1 MENKRLR
8 NNKGQFKKASKNSEF
23 GFVNLSTYT
32 SPEIVEVKGEDYIR
46 YGADNNYF
54 QFLIDRFNGSP
65 TNNAAITGISQ
76 AIFGK
81 GLNATDSSRKPN
93 EYAQMIALFPKND
106 VRKLAYDLKLMGQCA
121 MQIIYTKDRKKIA
134 KVEHFP
140 IETLRAERANKDGEI
155 EAYYYFADWPNI
167 KKSDT
172 PLRIPAFGTS
182 KESIEMLYVKPYKSG
197 FYYYS
202 PVDYQG
208 ALQYA
213 ELEEEVSNYHINNIR
228 SGLSPS
234 MLINFNN
241 GTPNEQERQL
251 IEQKIADKF
260 AGTNNA
266 GKFIIAFNDNKE
278 SQAEITPVQLSD
290 AHNQYQ
296 FLSSECSLKIQ
307 VGHRIV
313 SSFLLGIPTA
323 TGFSSNADE
332 IKVSSQLMDNTVI
345 RPFQELLI
353 DSFDIILAY
362 NDIALNLYFTTLQ
375 PLEFTEVDND
385 IQDKET
391 IEEETGVEMAKL
403 SLNKID
409 GEDVYKTKEEAIAQ
423 ANLIGCEGFHEMEIE
438 GDIYFMPCENHTEL
452 KSPCWDGYEQI
463 GTKEKDGKEV
473 PNCVPLSKESLS
485 RTKEH
490 TCSLSSDKTQFLLGS
505 LSSTGNKM
513 SEDWIQVDELEEE
526 SNLSNEDWANYLIQE
541 KPKSTLNKIKDV
553 LGLNQDYVTSK
564 NNGSAYS
571 DIDSKNGLYK
581 IRYKY
586 ALGASKGKNTRD
598 FCSNMMDMSDAGMV
612 WRIEDIDQASRGDV
626 NVEFRH
632 KPSIEYNIFE
642 LKGGIYCHHKW
653 KRVLYRKESNT
664 EVSKNLSNYK
674 KTRTIPKSQ
683 QRFPRGSAKAA
694 IATIKQPG
702 QGRYPLSSV
711 SLNDKGYKVS
721 QRRGQSGR
729 WIKENETCLDLAGLS
744 SKSALTTAKQ
754 ARDYSKKLNN
764 AKSNNPNVYWSVS
777 EVSQEQAQAG
787 VVIDKSYGSIMIA
800 PNGDIKGLFKNPET
814 NTKGVGPKLVQQ
826 AVNNGGRTL
835 DNFDIP
841 YLTKIYTDAGFR
853 ISGRIPF
860 DEQYKPDGWVKELHG
875 TPDVVS
881 MIYDP
886 KNELDIREQR
896 FSGDDGYDEMIRYR
910 NSSLNICN

>member
-8 NNKGQFKKASKNSEF
+8 NNKGQFKRASKSSEF

-32 SPEIVEVKGEDYIR
+32 SPEIVEVKGEDWIR
-46 YGADNNYF
+46 YGSDNSYF

-76 AIFGK
+76 AIYGK
-81 GLNATDSSRKPN
+81 GLNATDSSRRPN
-93 EYAQMIALFPKND
+93 EYAQMVSLFKKDD
-106 VRKLAYDLKLMGQCA
+106 VRKLCYDLKLMGQCA
-121 MQIIYTKDRKKIA
+121 MQVIYTKDRKKIA

-182 KESIEMLYVKPYKSG
+182 KESIEILYVKPYKSG

-362 NDIALNLYFTTLQ
+362 NDVALNLYFTTLQ
-375 PLEFTEVDND
+375 PLEFTEVDSS

-391 IEEETGVEMAKL
+391 IEEETGVEM
-403 SLNKID
+403 
-409 GEDVYKTKEEAIAQ
+409 
-423 ANLIGCEGFHEMEIE
+423 
-438 GDIYFMPCENHTEL
+438 
-452 KSPCWDGYEQI
+452 
-463 GTKEKDGKEV
+463 EK
-473 PNCVPLSKESLS
+473 KESLS
-485 RTKEH
+485 EH

-513 SEDWIQVDELEEE
+513 GEDWIQVDELEEE

-541 KPKSTLNKIKDV
+541 KPKSTLNKIKDI

-612 WRIEDIDQASRGDV
+612 WRLEDIDQASRGDV

-721 QRRGQSGR
+721 QRRGKSGR

-764 AKSNNPNVYWSVS
+764 AKSNNPNVYWSVD
-777 EVSQEQAQAG
+777 EVSPEDAEAG
-787 VVIDKSYGSIMIA
+787 IVIDKNYGSIMVA
-800 PNGDIKGLFKNPET
+800 TNGDIKGLFKNPET

-835 DNFDIP
+835 DNFNLP

-853 ISGRIPF
+853 ISGRTPF
-860 DEQYKPDGWVKELHG
+860 NEQYAPDGWIKELHG
-875 TPDVVS
+875 TPDVIS

-886 KNELDIREQR
+886 KNELDIRDKM
-896 FSGDDGYDEMIRYR
+896 FTGDDGYEEMIRHR